1 MCWKDHFYI
10 YHYGVAPAQER
21 KSYQVQGP
29 AGFPGLQDIVFQN
42 GHWQFYDTSHEK
54 NVIWRESQLHA
65 GAVYW
70 VPTSVQNC
78 AKFVQN
84 CAKLCSAPLS
94 LHLSRTHGEPQEV
107 QGEHCQ

>member
-1 MCWKDHFYI
+1 M
-10 YHYGVAPAQER
+10 
-21 KSYQVQGP
+21 
-29 AGFPGLQDIVFQN
+29 
-42 GHWQFYDTSHEK
+42 
-54 NVIWRESQLHA
+54 HA

-107 QGEHCQ
+107 QGGIVNNNSIGSLVFCPSDASSGGFVDLRIIINASHQIALTYFVQSMRR